1 MRHSPARAHYQQSM
15 AAAQQPE
22 NTDQPR
28 DKNAANA
35 YELMLAKLAGD
46 KRRLKEIQSLELKA
60 ALKLTLLPEYADWI
74 AGVLEGDNG
83 RQDDVLMTV
92 FVWAVDAGQFATAL
106 DIGEYALRHNLV
118 MPDQYQRDVPCVL
131 AEEIAD
137 FALKIPEDQLLVLR
151 PYLDRAIELTD
162 GKDMPDQVRA
172 KLYKASGYAMR
183 ADGDLAWA
191 RARLVRAF
199 ELFDKV
205 GVKKDIERIDTL
217 IKNSSPAVDAEK
229 SAETGSA

>member
-1 MRHSPARAHYQQSM
+1 MRHSPARAHYQQAM

-22 NTDQPR
+22 NTDHPR

-74 AGVLEGDNG
+74 AGVLESDNG

-137 FALKIPEDQLLVLR
+137 FALKIPEDQLLVLH

-183 ADGDLAWA
+183 ADGELARA

>member
-22 NTDQPR
+22 NTEQPR
-28 DKNAANA
+28 DQNAANA

-46 KRRLKEIQSLELKA
+46 KRRLKAIQSMELKA
-60 ALKLTLLPEYADWI
+60 ALKLNLLPDYADWI

-83 RQDDVLMTV
+83 CQDDVLMTV
-92 FVWAVDAGQFATAL
+92 FVWAVDAGQFSTAL
-106 DIGEYALRHNLV
+106 DIGDYALRHNLV

-137 FALKIPEDQLLVLR
+137 FALKLPEEQLLGLR
-151 PYLDRAIELTD
+151 IYLERAIDLTD

-172 KLYKASGYAMR
+172 KLYKASGYALR
-183 ADGDLAWA
+183 AAGELAQA
-191 RARLVRAF
+191 RERLVRAF

-205 GVKKDIERIDTL
+205 GVKKDIERLDTL

-229 SAETGSA
+229 TAETGSA

>member
-1 MRHSPARAHYQQSM
+1 MRHSPARAHYQQAM

-35 YELMLAKLAGD
+35 YELMLAKLADD
-46 KRRLKEIQSLELKA
+46 KRRLKEIKSLELKA